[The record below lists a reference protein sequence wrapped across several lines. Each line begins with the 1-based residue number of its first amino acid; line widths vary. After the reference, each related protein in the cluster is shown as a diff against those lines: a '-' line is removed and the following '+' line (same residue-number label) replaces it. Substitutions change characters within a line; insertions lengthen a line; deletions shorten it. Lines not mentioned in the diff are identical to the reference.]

1 MLCSRP
7 PWAPCLYKQLPH
19 TLTLLDCLLH
29 MLVLSTLYPD
39 SLTGWC
45 QYLRKGKHGGHL
57 TTPAAGRRGSTP
69 FPEWFFHL
77 VFTLKFFSSS
87 PACPAPGGSVGR
99 GRAGVSLGGQ
109 WQLSTLHLPKD
120 WVELEKCQ
128 VFFFFLID
136 VETFFSLRHFLQLFE
151 VRIFFSTAELTQN

>member
-128 VFFFFLID
+128 VFFFF
-136 VETFFSLRHFLQLFE
+136 F
-151 VRIFFSTAELTQN
+151 